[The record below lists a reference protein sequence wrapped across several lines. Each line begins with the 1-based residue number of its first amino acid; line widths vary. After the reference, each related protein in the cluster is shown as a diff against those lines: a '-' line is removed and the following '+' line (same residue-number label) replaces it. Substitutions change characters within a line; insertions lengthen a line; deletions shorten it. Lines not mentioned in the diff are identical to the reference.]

1 VDVNEEESDMPRFV
15 TVVTT
20 DELAPGTAKQV
31 QVDGKTLA
39 VFNLD
44 GTYYAIDD
52 TCTHRGG
59 PLSEGTLEGGQVTC
73 PWHGA
78 VFDITSGEVV
88 GPPARMGVARYTVRV
103 QGKNVE
109 VEI

>member
-1 VDVNEEESDMPRFV
+1 MPSFV
-15 TVVTT
+15 TVATT

-31 QVDGKTLA
+31 QVDGKTVA
-39 VFNLD
+39 VFNLA
-44 GTYYAIDD
+44 GAYYAIDD

-59 PLSEGTLEGGQVTC
+59 PLSEGTLEGEQVTC

-88 GPPARMGVARYTVRV
+88 GPPARMGVGRYTVRV
-103 QGKNVE
+103 QGKNIE